1 MMAPTRGGLAVLTL
15 LLLAG
20 SAVLAGADG
29 PAEGTNDG
37 GGDGVEAKADEAP
50 PEPSA
55 GLAEQKAPAVDSAE
69 PPPGGDGKG
78 IASERQP
85 DAGADSNNN
94 DRKLDDKGG
103 DDSDSDDDAEGRE
116 PEDEGDFEGHD
127 GLENDPIAEAFHQH
141 EFLPECVRVAERER
155 ERERERSHDP
165 SAGCDCVPGLG
176 KCCLP
181 SIHSRTCRPPLFLLG
196 LPVLIL
202 VPRPHPRFPRPSLP
216 PARYVLTMDIVGART
231 ECVYEEVSGDQVPT
245 KFRAAYFTSTGGD
258 LLLDAHF
265 YADKGTPGLAADEEL
280 YATAGKT
287 ESLVMSD
294 IKSAGTYRLCF
305 TNHQSGV
312 TKRTTFAIHIGVD
325 PPKQPEGHAKEEH
338 VHGLNAVVGQ
348 LDSKVDGIDSE
359 QRYYLARMHR
369 NHYTQES
376 TQGAVMWYTILES
389 ALMIGVTV
397 AQVYYVRHLINSRSW
412 V

>member
-1 MMAPTRGGLAVLTL
+1 
-15 LLLAG
+15 
-20 SAVLAGADG
+20 
-29 PAEGTNDG
+29 
-37 GGDGVEAKADEAP
+37 
-50 PEPSA
+50 
-55 GLAEQKAPAVDSAE
+55 
-69 PPPGGDGKG
+69 
-78 IASERQP
+78 
-85 DAGADSNNN
+85 
-94 DRKLDDKGG
+94 
-103 DDSDSDDDAEGRE
+103 
-116 PEDEGDFEGHD
+116 
-127 GLENDPIAEAFHQH
+127 
-141 EFLPECVRVAERER
+141 
-155 ERERERSHDP
+155 
-165 SAGCDCVPGLG
+165 
-176 KCCLP
+176 
-181 SIHSRTCRPPLFLLG
+181 
-196 LPVLIL
+196 
-202 VPRPHPRFPRPSLP
+202 
-216 PARYVLTMDIVGART
+216 MDIVGART